1 MEIIKIKKN
10 SQDQKILHEKDI
22 QDSKIIENPDV
33 LTKKS
38 LPQKIQDIE
47 EMLKEMTMKINNFD
61 ERIRNL
67 EDDVKSGF
75 NKLLS
80 TFQFYEITEQI
91 QNLTVRFDNIIQFLK
106 QNNMGTYSQT
116 SNKAAKE
123 ENPNNKN
130 NQQNEPVFEAH
141 IIEEEPISKTT
152 ENLNKKILSR
162 LMLQLKDKP
171 YEIDRNFIEILK
183 SFLEKNPEAINTI
196 SPLVYDLL
204 GKLDV
209 DQEIVLESIRLL
221 DYLRQKT
228 KEKSQVH

>member
-10 SQDQKILHEKDI
+10 SQDQKIFNEKDI

-106 QNNMGTYSQT
+106 QNNMGTFSNT

>member
-10 SQDQKILHEKDI
+10 SQDQKIFHEKDI

-106 QNNMGTYSQT
+106 QNNMGTFSNT